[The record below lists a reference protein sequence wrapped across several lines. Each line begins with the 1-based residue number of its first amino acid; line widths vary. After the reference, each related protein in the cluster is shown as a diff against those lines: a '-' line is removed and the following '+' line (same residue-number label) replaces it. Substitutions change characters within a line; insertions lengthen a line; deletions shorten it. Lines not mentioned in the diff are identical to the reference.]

1 MEYIKKYHVIANSM
15 LDFEKQG
22 CDFYLSLA
30 TEAPLR
36 DIEKLLRQTG
46 YEKAGELDILS
57 GMVTVSTF
65 LLADSKLPLHEPE
78 ETIDWLETITPRIY
92 NDITKE
98 KVITADSPQR
108 ALDFLV
114 ELEGKALAYY
124 MIVRQKITMDSK
136 LVDSLISRQKKRIS
150 CLCQT
155 MTHLKMINNNTND
168 IHQSVA

>member
-1 MEYIKKYHVIANSM
+1 MEYIKKYHAIANSM

-30 TEAPLR
+30 TEPTLR
-36 DIEKLLRQTG
+36 DIEKPLRQTG

-57 GMVTVSTF
+57 GMITVSSF
-65 LLADSKLPLHEPE
+65 LLADCKLPQHEPE
-78 ETIDWLETITPRIY
+78 ETIDWLEMITPRIY
-92 NDITKE
+92 NDITTE
-98 KVITADSPQR
+98 KVVTAGSPQR

-124 MIVRQKITMDSK
+124 TIIRQKITMDSK
-136 LVDSLISRQKKRIS
+136 LIDSLISRQKKRIS

-155 MTHLKMINNNTND
+155 MTYLQKIINTADNA
-168 IHQSVA
+168 HQSVA